1 LLWRLETATSPRNF
15 FADLLDD
22 LRIDHDGRLDA
33 LHRVGGV
40 DRRLYPVFAERKTRL
55 ELAEGI
61 AVSMAGDSVAAGQVR
76 LQHSVIRYADHP
88 RLFWAAVA
96 GIAATGVA
104 VLGTGIWLLFFK
116 A

>member
-1 LLWRLETATSPRNF
+1 MA
-15 FADLLDD
+15 
-22 LRIDHDGRLDA
+22 
-33 LHRVGGV
+33 
-40 DRRLYPVFAERKTRL
+40 YTRL
-55 ELAEGI
+55 TWILGGLFLVFGLPMLLTGNLAWRQFWAGLSTLCLGGF